1 MDARPKLNVTF
12 NLLPMNE
19 RNSVI
24 GKRMKFNVQD
34 FFSKHEQNSGFV
46 HIYKLFYK
54 HTFISNARLKFAEN
68 QTNVKQ
74 HPETNFCY
82 LKIIQ
87 ILHSRYHLK

>member
-12 NLLPMNE
+12 DLLPMNE

-54 HTFISNARLKFAEN
+54 QHFYKQRQAEICRKSNK
-68 QTNVKQ
+68 
-74 HPETNFCY
+74 C
-82 LKIIQ
+82 
-87 ILHSRYHLK
+87 